1 LCAAKKPNVT
11 RSFRLQIVMY
21 VLSVRRVFLNVFQS
35 GLLMEKA
42 VSLKEMAEI
51 LDVGETH
58 LRNQIKKLRVPHF
71 KVGSLYRF
79 FPSKVIAWYE
89 ENTEQV
95 SQSPKAPSGK
105 KGPLKHLDP

>member
-1 LCAAKKPNVT
+1 
-11 RSFRLQIVMY
+11 M
-21 VLSVRRVFLNVFQS
+21 
-35 GLLMEKA
+35 
-42 VSLKEMAEI
+42 SLKEMAEI

-89 ENTEQV
+89 ENTEEA
-95 SQSPKAPSGK
+95 SPRTQGQRGK
-105 KGPLKHLDP
+105 KVPLKHLRTK